1 MWSMDLYT
9 LLIRS
14 ADAGIEQIQD
24 SRHMEPGHN
33 GPYHDPETPVRNT
46 SHWTITFLTAY
57 KITGDDRYLDA
68 VEKCL
73 SYLMSDKVRPH
84 GHTFRHRNIDGKD
97 ACNGL
102 IGQAWTIEAL
112 AMAGG
117 ELDRQE
123 PLNVAK
129 SVFLQHPFS
138 NSLGA
143 WKVVEV
149 DGTTLGYDL
158 TLNHQI
164 WFAAAGAQ
172 IVENDDSADQIES
185 VVRTFLDELQHNM
198 HQYSSGLIYHNLRP
212 TFNTAKYSILALEN
226 FKRRR
231 VPMPILENVRAETKQ
246 NLKNKAIGYH
256 SFNLYGLALLKQV
269 YPDHGFWSCRKFLQT
284 LEFIQSG
291 QFKNALETNPYG
303 YPYNCS
309 GIEIAFATHVF
320 ENDIELIQK
329 WLSNQF
335 KHNYDLET
343 EMLTKNTEDPVTLA
357 SRIYEATRLPNVSI
371 DIDY

>member
-1 MWSMDLYT
+1 MDLYT

-46 SHWTITFLTAY
+46 AHWTITFLTAY
-57 KITGDDRYLDA
+57 KITGDNCYLDA

-73 SYLMSDKVRPH
+73 SYLMSDEVRPH
-84 GHTFRHRNIDGKD
+84 GNTFRHRNIDGKD

-102 IGQAWTIEAL
+102 IGQAWTMEAL

-117 ELDRQE
+117 ELNRQE
-123 PLNVAK
+123 PLNLAK

-172 IVENDDSADQIES
+172 IVENDNSADQIES
-185 VVRTFLDELQHNM
+185 EVRNFLDELQHNM

-212 TFNTAKYSILALEN
+212 SLSLQKYTILALEN
-226 FKRRR
+226 INRRR
-231 VPMPILENVRAETKQ
+231 IPMPILEQLRPETTKDR
-246 NLKNKAIGYH
+246 KRKAIGYH
-256 SFNLYGLALLKQV
+256 SFNLYGLTLLKQV
-269 YPDHGFWSCRKFLQT
+269 YPDHDFWCSTVFEKALNY
-284 LEFIQSG
+284 SSSD
-291 QFKNALETNPYG
+291 QFKEMIETNPYG
-303 YPYNCS
+303 YPYNCT
-309 GIEIAFATHVF
+309 GIEMAVVSHAF
-320 ENDIELIQK
+320 NDDTNTADE
-329 WLSNQF
+329 WLAEQF
-335 KHNYDLET
+335 NRSLDPET
-343 EMLTKNTEDPVTLA
+343 KLLTKDTEDPATTSA
-357 SRIYEATRLPNVSI
+357 RIYEATRLPNISNVC
-371 DIDY
+371 